1 MGIKPKTS
9 FRHFIPT
16 RCSRWLAVL
25 ATHIPRRPKK
35 KPLRG
40 KKVGFAEK
48 KTAPAAKNGASCV
61 SRVGCPYLWILATTD
76 PPRLFA
82 LGFAISKLRF
92 RLRLSLAWS
101 CPQYAISDGEL
112 EIAKGR
118 LFCNQI
124 PHNPFITKILIR
136 FFATK
141 NFKEKTFPN
150 HPSTP

>member
-1 MGIKPKTS
+1 MALCVYQGGHGPTCGDLPQPTPSEAQPLDFGGLQAALQASPFACTELPTI
-9 FRHFIPT
+9 RH
-16 RCSRWLAVL
+16 L
-25 ATHIPRRPKK
+25 
-35 KPLRG
+35 
-40 KKVGFAEK
+40 
-48 KTAPAAKNGASCV
+48 
-61 SRVGCPYLWILATTD
+61 
-76 PPRLFA
+76 
-82 LGFAISKLRF
+82 
-92 RLRLSLAWS
+92 
-101 CPQYAISDGEL
+101 DGEL

>member
-9 FRHFIPT
+9 FRHFITT

-48 KTAPAAKNGASCV
+48 KLRLTQKKLAHRVYQGWHVPTCGDLPQSTLRGSLLSVSLSPSCAS
-61 SRVGCPYLWILATTD
+61 
-76 PPRLFA
+76 
-82 LGFAISKLRF
+82 GFAFACMLSTISHL
-92 RLRLSLAWS
+92 
-101 CPQYAISDGEL
+101 DGEL

-124 PHNPFITKILIR
+124 PHNPFITKILIQ